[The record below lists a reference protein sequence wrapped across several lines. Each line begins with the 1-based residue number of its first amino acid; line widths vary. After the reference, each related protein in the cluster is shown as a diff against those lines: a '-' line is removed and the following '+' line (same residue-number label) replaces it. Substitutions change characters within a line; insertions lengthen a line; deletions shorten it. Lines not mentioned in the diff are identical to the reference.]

1 MNREHGNK
9 PQKHKPRVHNQT
21 IKKRKGVKPGF
32 KQRGNMVYLHRLP
45 NNNPSNSGEQMNL
58 VPGEVKLKT
67 KIRRLTPQTELD
79 NMDRKPQCHESILF
93 HVYIAKCSTVGC
105 ISTDAC
111 GS

>member
-1 MNREHGNK
+1 MDTLLLTDKPITARDLMNREHGLK

-67 KIRRLTPQTELD
+67 KIRRITPQTELD
-79 NMDRKPQCHESILF
+79 NMDRKPQPYRL
-93 HVYIAKCSTVGC
+93 KKN
-105 ISTDAC
+105 
-111 GS
+111 